1 MQSLRIGGKV
11 MDKNNQAVQI
21 ALDKMY
27 GKLRPFGDLFYGD
40 EQKGLTCQP
49 IPQFAG
55 IHPLEELFA
64 VLEQCWDQETAY
76 PSCQEEWVP
85 EDPSFGQCA
94 ITAMLVHDMFGG
106 TIHKIRGD
114 GGGTHYFNRLNG
126 KYVDLTREQFD
137 LYNLPVAY
145 EPNQEIPREFC
156 GRNKN
161 TLMRYH
167 RLQWSIMLY
176 LGTAILQK

>member
-27 GKLRPFGDLFYGD
+27 GKMRPFGYLFYGD

-49 IPQFAG
+49 VPQFVG
-55 IHPLEELFA
+55 IHTLEESFA

-85 EDPSFGQCA
+85 EDPSFG
-94 ITAMLVHDMFGG
+94 
-106 TIHKIRGD
+106 
-114 GGGTHYFNRLNG
+114 
-126 KYVDLTREQFD
+126 
-137 LYNLPVAY
+137 
-145 EPNQEIPREFC
+145 
-156 GRNKN
+156 
-161 TLMRYH
+161 
-167 RLQWSIMLY
+167 
-176 LGTAILQK
+176 

>member
-1 MQSLRIGGKV
+1 
-11 MDKNNQAVQI
+11 
-21 ALDKMY
+21 
-27 GKLRPFGDLFYGD
+27 
-40 EQKGLTCQP
+40 
-49 IPQFAG
+49 
-55 IHPLEELFA
+55 
-64 VLEQCWDQETAY
+64 
-76 PSCQEEWVP
+76 
-85 EDPSFGQCA
+85 
-94 ITAMLVHDMFGG
+94 MLVHDVFGG
-106 TIHKIRGD
+106 TIHKICGD

-156 GRNKN
+156 GRNNN

-167 RLQWSIMLY
+167 RLQWNIMLY

>member
-1 MQSLRIGGKV
+1 M
-11 MDKNNQAVQI
+11 
-21 ALDKMY
+21 
-27 GKLRPFGDLFYGD
+27 
-40 EQKGLTCQP
+40 
-49 IPQFAG
+49 
-55 IHPLEELFA
+55 FA

-76 PSCQEEWVP
+76 LSCQEEWVP
-85 EDPSFGQCA
+85 EDSSFGQCA

-167 RLQWSIMLY
+167 RLQWNIMLY
-176 LGTAILQK
+176 LGTAILQKLNIERESLYLLMSLADRLIFIFQLFCSQNRIFPKSLILLIL